1 MSSSSSKKPKH
12 RPALRLRSEMSIATT
27 TVTFPSSMNN
37 TRHIP
42 ILSIIALVCAG
53 CISSQETVV
62 DPTPRV
68 AVSFATETA
77 STTFHAAL
85 GRYVK
90 TAPRAESSASFN
102 LILINATK
110 RTIQG
115 PHTHFNQAVAM
126 ADLNRDGIISETE
139 ASDFA
144 AAIGTQTKT
153 D

>member
-1 MSSSSSKKPKH
+1 MK
-12 RPALRLRSEMSIATT
+12 TT
-27 TVTFPSSMNN
+27 TIVTLLVPV
-37 TRHIP
+37 
-42 ILSIIALVCAG
+42 ALAFAG
-53 CISSQETVV
+53 CIHSQETVV

-90 TAPRAESSASFN
+90 TAPRAESNASFN
-102 LILINATK
+102 LILISATK

-126 ADLNRDGIISETE
+126 ADHNRDGVISETE